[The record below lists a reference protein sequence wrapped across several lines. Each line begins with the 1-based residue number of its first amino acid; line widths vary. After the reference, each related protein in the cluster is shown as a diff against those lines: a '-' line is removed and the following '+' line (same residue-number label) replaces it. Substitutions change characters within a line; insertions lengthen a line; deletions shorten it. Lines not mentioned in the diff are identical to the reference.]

1 MRRSI
6 SRLAPLS
13 PTLRQILQNA
23 SSGPTAATQTS
34 IQGWIKSIR
43 AHKSVAF
50 LEITDGTTSETLQA
64 VVKTKGKGKDID
76 GSGLSASV
84 DG

>member
-1 MRRSI
+1 MRRSLT
-6 SRLAPLS
+6 RLAALP
-13 PTLRQILQNA
+13 PTLRQILQKATSGQSAA
-23 SSGPTAATQTS
+23 SPTT

-43 AHKSVAF
+43 AHKSVSF

-64 VVKTKGKGKDID
+64 VVKTKKVEGTELPG
-76 GSGLSASV
+76 SV